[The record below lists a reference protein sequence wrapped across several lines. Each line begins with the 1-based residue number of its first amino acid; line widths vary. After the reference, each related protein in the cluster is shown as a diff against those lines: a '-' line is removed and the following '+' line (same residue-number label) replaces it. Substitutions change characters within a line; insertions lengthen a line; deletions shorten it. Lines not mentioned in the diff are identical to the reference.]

1 MCLNAPNISGELRFV
16 VLRLFKKVQ
25 DTCRKRL
32 FDGFF
37 IDPGT
42 VLRCDGFSSRGT
54 NNVDLSATFV
64 CFPYL
69 SMGERRNEDCSQTSE
84 YPTRSILQI
93 FYPYESTSNQET
105 AASFCKDASTK
116 KNVLYVPQLWV
127 VFIGSSTGSTLSS
140 LFVQM
145 LINLKSMS
153 SHVLSLR
160 AKMC

>member
-25 DTCRKRL
+25 DTFRKRL
-32 FDGFF
+32 FDGYF

-54 NNVDLSATFV
+54 KDDDLTATFV

-69 SMGERRNEDCSQTSE
+69 SMGERRIDHGSQNSE

-105 AASFCKDASTK
+105 AASFCKDVSIKT

-127 VFIGSSTGSTLSS
+127 VIIGSSTTLLRFSS
-140 LFVQM
+140 VT
-145 LINLKSMS
+145 
-153 SHVLSLR
+153 
-160 AKMC
+160 C